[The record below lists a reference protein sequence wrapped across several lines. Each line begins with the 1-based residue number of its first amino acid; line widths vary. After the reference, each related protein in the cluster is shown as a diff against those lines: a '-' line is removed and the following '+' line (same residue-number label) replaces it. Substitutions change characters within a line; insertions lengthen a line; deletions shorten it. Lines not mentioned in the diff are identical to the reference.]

1 MLEGAANRALLFIF
15 VLSLLYVLI
24 FGEDGLLT
32 YLKLKKNL
40 RDSTKRIAML
50 QEENK
55 NMRMEIDRLRN
66 DKEYLEDIVR
76 KKYGLIREGEKVYR
90 FER

>member
-1 MLEGAANRALLFIF
+1 M
-15 VLSLLYVLI
+15 
-24 FGEDGLLT
+24 T